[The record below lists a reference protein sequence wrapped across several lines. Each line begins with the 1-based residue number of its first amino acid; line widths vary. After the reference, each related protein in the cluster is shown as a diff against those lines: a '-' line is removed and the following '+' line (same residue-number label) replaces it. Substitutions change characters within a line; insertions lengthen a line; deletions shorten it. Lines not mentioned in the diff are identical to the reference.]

1 MIYASDVDLEEA
13 YSVGKKAAEIALGGE
28 NGWMATIL
36 RKAGPGYRVVYDKV
50 RLKEVALSERLLPE
64 KWISTSR
71 YDVTDEF
78 IDYAHP
84 LIGNEWVSI
93 PLVNGIQRFAR
104 FRPVFAEKKLEK
116 YIPEAY

>member
-1 MIYASDVDLEEA
+1 
-13 YSVGKKAAEIALGGE
+13 
-28 NGWMATIL
+28 
-36 RKAGPGYRVVYDKV
+36 
-50 RLKEVALSERLLPE
+50 
-64 KWISTSR
+64 
-71 YDVTDEF
+71 VTDEF

-104 FRPVFAEKKLEK
+104 FRPVFAEKKLKK